1 MKTILKV
8 IVLCFVVVFSL
19 TSCSKSKS
27 SSAKKII
34 LSENW
39 KVQQSSKVLADGA
52 SISSEINNAENWYAA
67 TVPSTI
73 MGVLTANGLYEDIF
87 IGENYK
93 KIDKTPFDD
102 SWWYKTTFDLPN
114 LPSEKN
120 ILLQFEGLNYYA
132 NIWLNGQLIASR
144 DKIFGTFKVYE
155 FDITALAKEK
165 GNILAVET
173 FRAQPGDFNTGFV
186 DWNPRPVDENMG
198 IWRPV
203 TIEINGK
210 VGLKNTAVQSQVNTT
225 TLEEAWL
232 TVKTE
237 LKNYASESV
246 SGKLIG
252 KIGEAEF
259 SFPVNLNANETKEIT
274 LTSKEIASLY
284 LKNPKLWWCNN
295 LGEPN
300 LHQLSL
306 RFETGNNI
314 TDSEEITFG
323 IREIETYFTEEGHKG
338 FMLNGKKILIK
349 GAGWTD
355 DIFLRDTKQS
365 LETQLQYVKHLNL
378 NTLRFESIW
387 GTSQD
392 VYDLCDQYGILAMV
406 GWSCQWEWNEYL
418 GKECDEFGGIQSE
431 TDINLAVESLSDQ
444 IHWLRNHPS
453 IFVWFLGSDKLPKP
467 ELEIKY
473 KDLIAKIDNRPYLL
487 TAGTRTSEVSGPVG
501 VKMNGPYEYVSPNY
515 WFEDKVNGGAF
526 GFNTETSPGANIPKL
541 ESIKKMVPQ
550 APLWPINDA
559 WNYHCTHSAVAFR
572 DLNVNTLNLENRY
585 GKATNL
591 EDYLMKSDVLGYEAM
606 SGMFEGFRARIPKST
621 GIIQWM
627 LNSAWPS
634 FYWQLYDYYL
644 LPTSSYYA
652 TKKANAIN
660 QLIYDYA
667 TKEIIAVNES
677 LNSEKNLKAQIA
689 VYDFN
694 SKLLKKETVN
704 FDIET
709 ITSKS
714 VFNLGDFKENVFLDL
729 KLFDEKGTQIAT
741 NFYWLSSKK
750 DIFDWEKTFWGNTP
764 LKEYADF
771 TKLNELPT
779 SEITAIYSEKTV
791 ENNVE
796 LSVQLENTNSKT
808 GFFIYLNLLNEKGET
823 IIPVFWDDNYISIL
837 PNEKRII
844 KCSIP
849 IDLMAAGKTKL
860 VISGWNVKEQ
870 THLLNN
876 K

>member
-1 MKTILKV
+1 MKKLFKAVILV
-8 IVLCFVVVFSL
+8 ITIVLSQQSYAGIKPAVS
-19 TSCSKSKS
+19 
-27 SSAKKII
+27 KKIV
-34 LSENW
+34 LKENW
-39 KVQQSSKVLADGA
+39 KVQQNNKVLSNGA
-52 SISSEINNAENWYAA
+52 SISSTSNNTENWYNAS
-67 TVPSTI
+67 VPSTV

-102 SWWYKTTFDLPN
+102 SWWYKTEFDLPN
-114 LPSEKN
+114 LLKDNTIS
-120 ILLQFEGLNYYA
+120 LQFDGINYYA
-132 NIWLNGQLIASR
+132 NIWLNGKLIASR
-144 DKIFGTFKVYE
+144 QEVFGTFRQFR
-155 FDITALAKEK
+155 FDITALAKKK

-203 TIEINGK
+203 TIEIEGA
-210 VGLKNTAVQSQVNTT
+210 VGLKNTAVQSKVNTA

-232 TVKTE
+232 TLKTE
-237 LKNYASESV
+237 LQNNTSKTV
-246 SGKLIG
+246 SGTLVG
-252 KIGEAEF
+252 KIGENEF
-259 SFPVNLNANETKEIT
+259 RYPVKLNPEETRNLT

-300 LHQLSL
+300 LHNLSL
-306 RFETGNNI
+306 RFETNKNI
-314 TDSEEITFG
+314 SDSEEITFG

-338 FMLNGKKILIK
+338 FILNGKKILIK

-355 DIFLRDTKQS
+355 DIFLRDTKES
-365 LETQLQYVKHLNL
+365 LETQMQYVKHMNL

-406 GWSCQWEWNEYL
+406 GWSCQWEWIEYL
-418 GKECDEFGGIQSE
+418 GKECDAFGGIQTE
-431 TDINLAVESLSDQ
+431 EEMELAVESLSDQ

-473 KDLIAKIDNRPYLL
+473 KDLISKIDDRPYLL

-515 WFEDKVNGGAF
+515 WFEDKANGGAF
-526 GFNTETSPGANIPKL
+526 GFNTETSPGANIPVL
-541 ESIKKMVPQ
+541 ESIKKMIPVDK
-550 APLWPINDA
+550 LWPINDA

-585 GKATNL
+585 GKAKDL

-606 SGMFEGFRARIPKST
+606 SGMFEAFRARIPEST

-652 TKKANAIN
+652 TKKANIIN
-660 QLIYDYA
+660 QLIYDYS
-667 TKEIIAVNES
+667 THEIIAVNES
-677 LNSEKNLKAQIA
+677 LNFKKNLKAQIT

-694 SKLLKKETVN
+694 SNLLKNEKVSY
-704 FDIET
+704 DIAS

-714 VFNLGDFKENVFLDL
+714 IFNLGNYAEGVFLDL
-729 KLFDEKGTQIAT
+729 KLFDENDVQIAT
-741 NFYWLSSKK
+741 NFYWLSGKK
-750 DIFDWEKTFWGNTP
+750 DVFDWDKTFWGNTP

-779 SEITAIYSEKTV
+779 SEISTSFSAKTI
-791 ENNVE
+791 ENNIE
-796 LSVQLENTNSKT
+796 LAINLENTNAKT
-808 GFFIYLNLLNEKGET
+808 GFFIHFKVADELGNSIL
-823 IIPVFWDDNYISIL
+823 PVFWDDNFISIL
-837 PNEKRII
+837 PNEKRTI

-849 IDLMAAGKTKL
+849 KNLFINGKTKL
-860 VISGWNVKEQ
+860 LISGWNVNEQ
-870 THLLNN
+870 THILEKN
-876 K
+876 